1 MGDKLENL
9 KMSNP
14 IAIGLANWMSAS
26 MEAMGLVFIHCSLF
40 IDPFDLSMSLFV
52 YWSVHNV

>member
-1 MGDKLENL
+1 
-9 KMSNP
+9 MSNP